1 MTSAATFSWKNI
13 ALAAYGPTALA
24 SIGYGAVTPLVA
36 LSAIDR
42 GATPGTAA
50 LITGLLGIG
59 QLLADLPAGWVA
71 ERLGEKWSIIVAC
84 LIDVVMLSSVSFTH
98 SLLHLAIATFA
109 TGITG
114 AVFGLARQTYLTV
127 AVPLQYRARALS
139 SLGGVFRI
147 GGLVG
152 PLVGAVVVATFGLPK
167 AYLFAAAMSLLAAIV
182 TLTLPDLSTEA
193 HGENAPQ
200 GAGMFTVLRDSLG
213 ILLTQGVGALVIML
227 TRSAR
232 QAIIPLWCQAHGI
245 SPAGTSLV
253 YSISMA
259 FDVALFFF
267 GGSLM
272 DRFGRVWVAA
282 PAMIVMGVGLA
293 LLPLTHH
300 VGTII
305 AVACLLG
312 LGNGISSG
320 VVMTLGSDASPAVGR
335 TKFLAGWR
343 LLSDAGN
350 ALGPLAI
357 AAVATLAT
365 LGAASVMLGVLAWG
379 GAAWLLRWI
388 PRRVEP
394 QQLTPE
400 TTH

>member
-1 MTSAATFSWKNI
+1 VTAADSFSWKAI
-13 ALAAYGPTALA
+13 AVAAYGPTALA

-42 GATPGTAA
+42 GASPGTAA
-50 LITGLLGIG
+50 LVTGLLGIG
-59 QLLADLPAGWVA
+59 QLVADLPAGWVA
-71 ERLGEKWSIIVAC
+71 ERLGEKWSIVLAC
-84 LIDVVMLSSVSFTH
+84 LIDVVVLSSVSFTH
-98 SLLHLAIATFA
+98 SLLHLAIATFL

-127 AVPLQYRARALS
+127 AIPLQYRARALS

-152 PLVGAVVVATFGLPK
+152 PLIGAAVVATFGLPK
-167 AYLFAAAMSLLAAIV
+167 AYLFAAGMSLLAAIV
-182 TLTLPDLSTEA
+182 TLTLPDLPTEM
-193 HGENAPQ
+193 HGENAAQ
-200 GAGMFTVLRDSLG
+200 AAGMFTVLRDSLG

-232 QAIIPLWCQAHGI
+232 QAIIPLWCEAHGF
-245 SPAGTSLV
+245 SPAATSLV
-253 YSISMA
+253 YSLSMA

-282 PAMIVMGVGLA
+282 PAMIVMGVGMA
-293 LLPLTHH
+293 ILPLAQH
-300 VGTII
+300 VGSII

-320 VVMTLGSDASPAVGR
+320 VVMTLGSDASPAIGR

-343 LLSDAGN
+343 LLSDSGN

-357 AAVATLAT
+357 AAVATVST
-365 LGAASVMLGVLAWG
+365 LGGASVVLGVLAWG
-379 GAAWLLRWI
+379 GAAWLMRWI
-388 PRRVEP
+388 PRRIP
-394 QQLTPE
+394 A
-400 TTH
+400 

>member
-1 MTSAATFSWKNI
+1 VTTADGFSWKQI
-13 ALAAYGPTALA
+13 AVAAYGPTALA
-24 SIGYGAVTPLVA
+24 SIGYGAVIPLVA

-42 GATPGTAA
+42 GASPGTAA

-71 ERLGEKWSIIVAC
+71 ERLGEKWSIILAC
-84 LIDVVMLSSVSFTH
+84 LVDVVMLSSVSFTH
-98 SLLHLAIATFA
+98 SLLHLAIATFV

-147 GGLVG
+147 GGLIG
-152 PLVGAVVVATFGLPK
+152 PLIGAAVVAAFGLPK
-167 AYLFAAAMSLLAAIV
+167 AYLFAASMSLLAALV
-182 TLTLPDLSTEA
+182 TLTLPDLPGEN
-193 HGENAPQ
+193 HGENAPAS
-200 GAGMFTVLRDSLG
+200 AGMFTVLRDSLG

-232 QAIIPLWCQAHGI
+232 QAIIPLWCNAHGI
-245 SPAGTSLV
+245 APAATSLV

-272 DRFGRVWVAA
+272 DKFGRVWVAF
-282 PAMIVMGVGLA
+282 PAMVVMGIGLA
-293 LLPLTHH
+293 ILPLTHQ

-320 VVMTLGSDASPAVGR
+320 VVMTLGSDASPTRGR

-343 LLSDAGN
+343 LLSDSGN

-357 AAVATLAT
+357 AAVTTFAT
-365 LGAASVMLGVLAWG
+365 LGSASVVLGVLAWG
-379 GAAWLLRWI
+379 GAAWLLRFI
-388 PRRVEP
+388 PRRVPP
-394 QQLTPE
+394 QTVSAD
-400 TTH
+400 

>member
-1 MTSAATFSWKNI
+1 MFARVTAADGFSWRKI
-13 ALAAYGPTALA
+13 VVAAYGPTGLA
-24 SIGYGAVTPLVA
+24 SIGYGAVMPLVA

-42 GATPGTAA
+42 GATPGVAA
-50 LITGLLGIG
+50 FITGLLGIG
-59 QLLADLPAGWVA
+59 QLVADLPAGWVA
-71 ERLGEKWSIIVAC
+71 ERLGEKRSIILAC
-84 LIDVVMLSSVSFTH
+84 LIDVAMLSSVAFTH
-98 SLLHLAIATFA
+98 SLLHLAIATFM

-114 AVFGLARQTYLTV
+114 AIFGLARQTYLTV

-147 GGLVG
+147 GALVG
-152 PLVGAVVVATFGLPK
+152 PLLGAVVVASFGLSK
-167 AYLFAAAMSLLAAIV
+167 AYLLAACMSLLAAIV
-182 TLTLPDLSTEA
+182 TMTLPDLPGET
-193 HGENAPQ
+193 HGTK
-200 GAGMFTVLRDSLG
+200 GSDVGDGMFQILRSSLG

-227 TRSAR
+227 VRSAR
-232 QAIIPLWCQAHGI
+232 QVIIPLWCDAHGLD
-245 SPAGTSLV
+245 PAATSLV
-253 YSISMA
+253 YSLSMA

-272 DRFGRVWVAA
+272 DRFGRLWVAF

-320 VVMTLGSDASPAVGR
+320 IVMTLGSDASPAVGR

-343 LLSDAGN
+343 LLSDSGN
-350 ALGPLAI
+350 ALGPLA
-357 AAVATLAT
+357 VAGVTALAS
-365 LGAASVMLGVLAWG
+365 LGVASVAVGVLAWG
-379 GAAWLLRWI
+379 GAAWLLRFI
-388 PRRVEP
+388 PRRV
-394 QQLTPE
+394 TA
-400 TTH
+400 

>member
-1 MTSAATFSWKNI
+1 VTAADGFSWKQI
-13 ALAAYGPTALA
+13 AVAAYGPTALA
-24 SIGYGAVTPLVA
+24 SVGYGAVIPLVA

-42 GATPGTAA
+42 GASPGIAA

-59 QLLADLPAGWVA
+59 QLLADLPAGWIA
-71 ERLGEKWSIIVAC
+71 ERLGEKWSIVLAC
-84 LIDVVMLSSVSFTH
+84 LVDVAMLSSVSFTH
-98 SLLHLAIATFA
+98 SLLHLAIATFV

-152 PLVGAVVVATFGLPK
+152 PLIGAAVVASFGLPK
-167 AYLFAAAMSLLAAIV
+167 AYLFAAGMSLLAAIV
-182 TLTLPDLSTEA
+182 TLTLPDLPSEN
-193 HGENAPQ
+193 HGQNAPQ
-200 GAGMFTVLRDSLG
+200 SAGMFTVLRDSLG
-213 ILLTQGVGALVIML
+213 ILMTQGIGALVIML
-227 TRSAR
+227 VRSAR
-232 QAIIPLWCQAHGI
+232 QAIIPLWCSAHGI
-245 SPAGTSLV
+245 SPAATSLV

-272 DRFGRVWVAA
+272 DKFGRIWVAF
-282 PAMIVMGVGLA
+282 PAMIVMGIGMA
-293 LLPLTHH
+293 ILPLTHH
-300 VGTII
+300 IGTII

-343 LLSDAGN
+343 LLSDSGN

-357 AAVATLAT
+357 AAVTTFAT
-365 LGAASVMLGVLAWG
+365 LGSASVVLGVLAWG
-379 GAAWLLRWI
+379 GAAWLLRFI
-388 PRRVEP
+388 PRRVP
-394 QQLTPE
+394 PE
-400 TTH
+400 TLPVDQA

>member
-1 MTSAATFSWKNI
+1 MTVDSGFSWRQI
-13 ALAAYGPTALA
+13 AVAAYGPTALA
-24 SIGYGAVTPLVA
+24 SIGYGAVIPLVA

-59 QLLADLPAGWVA
+59 QLVADLPAGWVA
-71 ERLGEKWSIIVAC
+71 ERLGEKWSIILAC
-84 LIDVVMLSSVSFTH
+84 LIDVVMLASVSFTH
-98 SLLHLAIATFA
+98 SLLHLAVATFV
-109 TGITG
+109 TGISG

-147 GGLVG
+147 GGLIG
-152 PLVGAVVVATFGLPK
+152 PLIGAAVVAGFGLPK
-167 AYLFAAAMSLLAAIV
+167 AYLFAAGTSFLAALV
-182 TLTLPDLSTEA
+182 TLTLPDLP
-193 HGENAPQ
+193 GENRGANAPQ
-200 GAGMFTVLRDSLG
+200 SGGMFVVLRESLG

-227 TRSAR
+227 VRSAR
-232 QAIIPLWCQAHGI
+232 QAIIPLWCNAHGI
-245 SPAGTSLV
+245 DPAATSLV

-272 DRFGRVWVAA
+272 DKFGRVWVAA
-282 PAMIVMGVGLA
+282 PAMIVMGIGMA
-293 LLPLTHH
+293 ILPLTHH
-300 VGTII
+300 VATII

-320 VVMTLGSDASPAVGR
+320 VVMTLGSDASPGVGR

-343 LLSDAGN
+343 LLADSGN

-357 AAVATLAT
+357 AAVTTVAT
-365 LGAASVMLGVLAWG
+365 LGVASVVVGVLAWG
-379 GAAWLLRWI
+379 GAVWLFRFL
-388 PRRVEP
+388 PRRVAA
-394 QQLTPE
+394 
-400 TTH
+400 

>member
-1 MTSAATFSWKNI
+1 MTTADGFSWKQI
-13 ALAAYGPTALA
+13 AVAAYGPTALA
-24 SIGYGAVTPLVA
+24 SIGYGAVIPLVA

-42 GATPGTAA
+42 GASPGTAA

-71 ERLGEKWSIIVAC
+71 ERLGEKWSIILAC
-84 LIDVVMLSSVSFTH
+84 LVDVVMLSSVSFTH
-98 SLLHLAIATFA
+98 SLLHLAIATFV

-147 GGLVG
+147 GGLIG
-152 PLVGAVVVATFGLPK
+152 PLIGAAVVATFGLSK
-167 AYLFAAAMSLLAAIV
+167 AYLFAASMSLLAAIV
-182 TLTLPDLSTEA
+182 TLTLPDLPGET

-200 GAGMFTVLRDSLG
+200 SAGMFVVLRQSVG
-213 ILLTQGVGALVIML
+213 ILMTQGVGALVIML
-227 TRSAR
+227 VRSAR
-232 QAIIPLWCQAHGI
+232 QAIIPLWCSAHAI
-245 SPAGTSLV
+245 SPAATSLV

-272 DRFGRVWVAA
+272 DKFGRVWVAF
-282 PAMIVMGVGLA
+282 PAMIVMGIGMA
-293 LLPLTHH
+293 ILPLTHH
-300 VGTII
+300 IGTII

-320 VVMTLGSDASPAVGR
+320 VVMTLGSDASPVVGR

-343 LLSDAGN
+343 LLSDSGN

-357 AAVATLAT
+357 AAVTTFAT
-365 LGAASVMLGVLAWG
+365 LGSASVFLGVLAWG
-379 GAAWLLRWI
+379 GAAWLLRFI
-388 PRRVEP
+388 PRRVPP
-394 QQLTPE
+394 QTLSAE
-400 TTH
+400 

>member
-1 MTSAATFSWKNI
+1 VTTADGFSWKQI
-13 ALAAYGPTALA
+13 AVAAYGPTALA
-24 SIGYGAVTPLVA
+24 SIGYGAVIPLVA
-36 LSAIDR
+36 LSA
-42 GATPGTAA
+42 TAA

-71 ERLGEKWSIIVAC
+71 ERLGEKWSIILAC
-84 LIDVVMLSSVSFTH
+84 LVDVVMLSSVSFTH
-98 SLLHLAIATFA
+98 SLLHLAIATFV

-147 GGLVG
+147 GGLIG
-152 PLVGAVVVATFGLPK
+152 PLIGAAVVAAFGLPK
-167 AYLFAAAMSLLAAIV
+167 AYLFAASMSLLAAIV
-182 TLTLPDLSTEA
+182 TLTLPDLPGETP
-193 HGENAPQ
+193 GENAPQ
-200 GAGMFTVLRDSLG
+200 SAGMFVVLRQSVG
-213 ILLTQGVGALVIML
+213 ILMTQGVGALVIML
-227 TRSAR
+227 VRSAR
-232 QAIIPLWCQAHGI
+232 QAIIPLWCSAHGI
-245 SPAGTSLV
+245 SPAATSLV

-272 DRFGRVWVAA
+272 DKFGRVWVAF
-282 PAMIVMGVGLA
+282 PAMIVMGIGMA
-293 LLPLTHH
+293 ILPLTHH
-300 VGTII
+300 IGTII

-343 LLSDAGN
+343 LLSDSGN

-357 AAVATLAT
+357 AAVTTFAT
-365 LGAASVMLGVLAWG
+365 LGSASVVLGVLAWG
-379 GAAWLLRWI
+379 GAAWLLRFI
-388 PRRVEP
+388 PRRVPP
-394 QQLTPE
+394 QTLSAE
-400 TTH
+400 

>member
-1 MTSAATFSWKNI
+1 MTADDGFSWRKI
-13 ALAAYGPTALA
+13 AVAAYGPTALA
-24 SIGYGAVTPLVA
+24 SVGFGAVMPLVA

-42 GATPGTAA
+42 GATAGTAA

-59 QLLADLPAGWVA
+59 QLIADLPAGWVA
-71 ERLGEKWSIIVAC
+71 ERLGEKWSIVVAC
-84 LIDVVMLSSVSFTH
+84 LVDVVMMGSVSFTH
-98 SLLHLAIATFA
+98 SLVHLAIATFV
-109 TGITG
+109 TGVTG

-127 AVPLQYRARALS
+127 AVPLRYRARALS

-152 PLVGAVVVATFGLPK
+152 PLIGAAVVASAGLAK
-167 AYLFAAAMSLLAAIV
+167 AYLFAASMSLLAAIV
-182 TLTLPDLSTEA
+182 TISLPDLPGAANDALPTE
-193 HGENAPQ
+193 GP
-200 GAGMFTVLRDSLG
+200 GMFTVLRSNLG

-232 QAIIPLWCQAHGI
+232 QAIIPLWCDAHGI
-245 SPAGTSLV
+245 APAATSLV
-253 YSISMA
+253 YSLSMA

-282 PAMIVMGVGLA
+282 PAMVVMGIGLA
-293 LLPLTHH
+293 ILPLTKDA
-300 VGTII
+300 GSII

-320 VVMTLGSDASPAVGR
+320 VVMTLGSDASPASGR

-343 LLSDAGN
+343 LLADSGN

-357 AAVATLAT
+357 AAVTTVGT
-365 LGAASVMLGVLAWG
+365 LGAAAVVLGAVSWV

-388 PRRVEP
+388 PRRVP
-394 QQLTPE
+394 A
-400 TTH
+400 

>member
-1 MTSAATFSWKNI
+1 MTAADEFSWRKI
-13 ALAAYGPTALA
+13 IVAAYGPTALA
-24 SIGYGAVTPLVA
+24 SVGFGAVMPLVA

-42 GATPGTAA
+42 GANPGTAA

-59 QLLADLPAGWVA
+59 QLVADLPAGWVA
-71 ERLGEKWSIIVAC
+71 ERLGEKWSIVVAC
-84 LIDVVMLSSVSFTH
+84 LIDVVMLASVSFTH
-98 SLLHLAIATFA
+98 SLVHLAIATFV
-109 TGITG
+109 TGVTG

-127 AVPLQYRARALS
+127 AVPLRYRARALS

-147 GGLVG
+147 GGLIG
-152 PLVGAVVVATFGLPK
+152 PLIGAAVVAGAGLSK
-167 AYLFAAAMSLLAAIV
+167 AYLFAAGMSLLAAVV
-182 TLTLPDLSTEA
+182 TISLPDLPGAAMDMAPTESLS
-193 HGENAPQ
+193 
-200 GAGMFTVLRDSLG
+200 MFGVLRSNIG

-232 QAIIPLWCQAHGI
+232 QAIIPLWCDAHGI
-245 SPAGTSLV
+245 APAATSLV
-253 YSISMA
+253 YSLSMA

-293 LLPLTHH
+293 LLPLTHAA
-300 VGTII
+300 GSII

-320 VVMTLGSDASPAVGR
+320 VVMTLGSDASPASGR

-343 LLSDAGN
+343 LLADSGN

-357 AAVATLAT
+357 AAVTTVAT
-365 LGAASVMLGVLAWG
+365 LGVAAVVLGAVSWV
-379 GAAWLLRWI
+379 GAAWLLRWV
-388 PRRVEP
+388 PRRVP
-394 QQLTPE
+394 A
-400 TTH
+400 

>member
-1 MTSAATFSWKNI
+1 MTAAAPFSWKTI
-13 ALAAYGPTALA
+13 AVAAYGPTALA

-42 GATPGTAA
+42 GASAGTAA

-71 ERLGEKWSIIVAC
+71 ERLGEKWSIVVAC
-84 LIDVVMLSSVSFTH
+84 LIDVVVLSSVSFTH
-98 SLLHLAIATFA
+98 SLLHLAIATFL

-127 AVPLQYRARALS
+127 AIPLQYRARALS
-139 SLGGVFRI
+139 SLGGVFRV

-152 PLVGAVVVATFGLPK
+152 PLIGAAVVATFGLPK
-167 AYLFAAAMSLLAAIV
+167 AYLFAAGMSLLAAIV
-182 TLTLPDLSTEA
+182 TLTLPDLPSEA
-193 HGENAPQ
+193 HGENAIQSAP
-200 GAGMFTVLRDSLG
+200 MFTVLRDSLG

-232 QAIIPLWCQAHGI
+232 QAIIPLWCEAHGF
-245 SPAGTSLV
+245 SPAATSLV

-282 PAMIVMGVGLA
+282 PAMLVMGVGMA
-293 LLPLTHH
+293 ILPLAQD
-300 VGTII
+300 VGSII

-343 LLSDAGN
+343 LISDTGN

-357 AAVATLAT
+357 AAVATLST
-365 LGAASVMLGVLAWG
+365 LGGASVVVGVLAWG
-379 GAAWLLRWI
+379 GAGWLMRWI
-388 PRRVEP
+388 PRRIP
-394 QQLTPE
+394 A
-400 TTH
+400 

>member
-1 MTSAATFSWKNI
+1 MTVDNGFSFKQI
-13 ALAAYGPTALA
+13 AVAAYGPTALA
-24 SIGYGAVTPLVA
+24 SIGYGAVIPLVA

-42 GATPGTAA
+42 GANPGTAA

-71 ERLGEKWSIIVAC
+71 ERLGEKWSIILAC
-84 LIDVVMLSSVSFTH
+84 LIDVAMLSSVAFTH
-98 SLLHLAIATFA
+98 SLLHLAVATFV

-147 GGLVG
+147 GGLIG
-152 PLVGAVVVATFGLPK
+152 PLIGAAVVAGFGLPK
-167 AYLFAAAMSLLAAIV
+167 AYLFAAGMSLLAAIV
-182 TLTLPDLSTEA
+182 TLTLPDLPSET
-193 HGENAPQ
+193 HGPNAPQ
-200 GAGMFTVLRDSLG
+200 SAGMFVVLRSSLG

-227 TRSAR
+227 VRSAR
-232 QAIIPLWCQAHGI
+232 QAIIPLWCSAHGI
-245 SPAGTSLV
+245 DPAATSLI

-272 DRFGRVWVAA
+272 DKFGRLWVAF
-282 PAMIVMGVGLA
+282 PAMVVMGIGMA
-293 LLPLTHH
+293 ILPLTHH
-300 VGTII
+300 VATII

-343 LLSDAGN
+343 LLADSGN

-357 AAVATLAT
+357 AAVTTFAT
-365 LGAASVMLGVLAWG
+365 LGVASVVLGVLAWG
-379 GAAWLLRWI
+379 GAAWLLRFI
-388 PRRVEP
+388 PRRVAV
-394 QQLTPE
+394 
-400 TTH
+400 

>member
-1 MTSAATFSWKNI
+1 LQRVTNDSGFSFRTI
-13 ALAAYGPTALA
+13 AVAAYGPTALA
-24 SIGYGAVTPLVA
+24 SIGYGAVIPLVA

-42 GATPGTAA
+42 GANLGTAA

-84 LIDVVMLSSVSFTH
+84 LIDVAMLSSVAFTH
-98 SLLHLAIATFA
+98 SLLHLAVATFV
-109 TGITG
+109 TGVTG

-147 GGLVG
+147 GGLIG
-152 PLVGAVVVATFGLPK
+152 PLAGAAVVAAFGLPK
-167 AYLFAAAMSLLAAIV
+167 AYLFAAGMSLLAAVV
-182 TLTLPDLSTEA
+182 TLTLPDLPSEH
-193 HGENAPQ
+193 HGAAPQ
-200 GAGMFTVLRDSLG
+200 SAGMFVVLRESLG

-227 TRSAR
+227 VRSAR
-232 QAIIPLWCQAHGI
+232 QAIIPLWCNAHGI
-245 SPAGTSLV
+245 DPAATSLV

-272 DRFGRVWVAA
+272 DKFGRLWVAF
-282 PAMIVMGVGLA
+282 PAMVVMGIGMA
-293 LLPLTHH
+293 ILPLAHH

-343 LLSDAGN
+343 LLADSGN

-357 AAVATLAT
+357 AVVTTFAT
-365 LGAASVMLGVLAWG
+365 LGVASVVLGVLAWG
-379 GAAWLLRWI
+379 GAAWLFRFI
-388 PRRVEP
+388 PRRVSS
-394 QQLTPE
+394 
-400 TTH
+400 

>member
-1 MTSAATFSWKNI
+1 MTAPDRFSWKTI
-13 ALAAYGPTALA
+13 AVAAYGPTALA
-24 SIGYGAVTPLVA
+24 SIGYGAVIPLVA

-42 GATPGTAA
+42 GASPGTAA

-84 LIDVVMLSSVSFTH
+84 LIDVAMLSSVSFTH
-98 SLLHLAIATFA
+98 SLLHLAIATFV

-127 AVPLQYRARALS
+127 AIPLQYRARALS

-147 GGLVG
+147 GGLIG
-152 PLVGAVVVATFGLPK
+152 PLIGAAVVATFGLPK
-167 AYLFAAAMSLLAAIV
+167 AYLFAASMSLLAAIV
-182 TLTLPDLSTEA
+182 TLRLPDLP
-193 HGENAPQ
+193 GETLAANAPPT
-200 GAGMFTVLRDSLG
+200 AGMFVVLRQSVG
-213 ILLTQGVGALVIML
+213 ILMTQGVGALVIML
-227 TRSAR
+227 VRSAR
-232 QAIIPLWCQAHGI
+232 QAIIPLWCSAHGI
-245 SPAGTSLV
+245 SPAATSLV

-272 DRFGRVWVAA
+272 DKFGRVWVAF

-293 LLPLTHH
+293 ILPLAHQ
-300 VGTII
+300 VGSII

-320 VVMTLGSDASPAVGR
+320 VVMTIGSDASPAVGR

-343 LLSDAGN
+343 VLSDSGN

-357 AAVATLAT
+357 AAVTTFAT
-365 LGAASVMLGVLAWG
+365 LGVASVVLGVLAWG
-379 GAAWLLRWI
+379 GGAWLLRFI
-388 PRRVEP
+388 PRRIPPQTLTVE
-394 QQLTPE
+394 
-400 TTH
+400 

>member
-1 MTSAATFSWKNI
+1 VI
-13 ALAAYGPTALA
+13 
-24 SIGYGAVTPLVA
+24 PLVA

-42 GATPGTAA
+42 GASPSSAA

-71 ERLGEKWSIIVAC
+71 ERLGEKWSIVAAC
-84 LIDVVMLSSVSFTH
+84 LVDVVMLSSVSFTH
-98 SLLHLAIATFA
+98 SLLHLAIATFV

-152 PLVGAVVVATFGLPK
+152 PLIGAAVVAAFGLPK
-167 AYLFAAAMSLLAAIV
+167 AYLFAASMSLLAAIV
-182 TLTLPDLSTEA
+182 TLTLPDLPGEN

-200 GAGMFTVLRDSLG
+200 SAGMFVILKDSLG

-232 QAIIPLWCQAHGI
+232 QAIIPLWCSAHGI
-245 SPAGTSLV
+245 SPAATSLV

-272 DRFGRVWVAA
+272 DKFGRVWVAA

-293 LLPLTHH
+293 ILPLTHH
-300 VGTII
+300 VITII

-343 LLSDAGN
+343 LLSDSGN

-357 AAVATLAT
+357 AAVTTFAT
-365 LGAASVMLGVLAWG
+365 LGSASVVLGVLAWG
-379 GAAWLLRWI
+379 GAAWLLRFI
-388 PRRVEP
+388 PRRIPP
-394 QQLTPE
+394 QTISSE
-400 TTH
+400 

>member
-1 MTSAATFSWKNI
+1 MSAVDDFSFKKI
-13 ALAAYGPTALA
+13 AVAAYGPTALA
-24 SIGYGAVTPLVA
+24 SIGYGAVIPLVA

-42 GATPGTAA
+42 GASPSNAA

-84 LIDVVMLSSVSFTH
+84 LIDVLMLASVSFTH
-98 SLLHLAIATFA
+98 NLLHLAVATFV
-109 TGITG
+109 TGLTG

-127 AVPLQYRARALS
+127 AVPLRYRARALS
-139 SLGGVFRI
+139 SLGGVFRL
-147 GGLVG
+147 GGFIG
-152 PLVGAVVVATFGLPK
+152 PLIGAAIVASFGLPK
-167 AYLFAAAMSLLAAIV
+167 AYLFASGMSLLAAIV
-182 TLTLPDLSTEA
+182 TLTLPDLPSEP
-193 HGENAPQ
+193 HGE
-200 GAGMFTVLRDSLG
+200 GAHQSAGTFTVLRDSLG

-232 QAIIPLWCQAHGI
+232 QAIIPLWCNAHGI
-245 SPAGTSLV
+245 EPAATSLV
-253 YSISMA
+253 YSISMG

-282 PAMIVMGVGLA
+282 PAMIVMGIGLA
-293 LLPLTHH
+293 ILPFAQHLTA
-300 VGTII
+300 II
-305 AVACLLG
+305 LVACLLG

-320 VVMTLGSDASPAVGR
+320 VVMTLGSDASPAIGR

-343 LLSDAGN
+343 LLADTGN

-357 AAVATLAT
+357 GAVATFAT
-365 LGAASVMLGVLAWG
+365 LGTSSVVLGLAAWG
-379 GAAWLLRWI
+379 GAAWLLRFI
-388 PRRVEP
+388 PRRVP
-394 QQLTPE
+394 RQA
-400 TTH
+400 

>member
-1 MTSAATFSWKNI
+1 MTAADQFSWKTI

-24 SIGYGAVTPLVA
+24 SIGYGAVTPLIA

-42 GATPGTAA
+42 GATAGTAA

-59 QLLADLPAGWVA
+59 QLVADLPAGWVA
-71 ERLGEKWSIIVAC
+71 ERLGEKWSIILAC
-84 LIDVVMLSSVSFTH
+84 LIDVGMLSSVSFTH
-98 SLLHLAIATFA
+98 SLLHLAIATFV
-109 TGITG
+109 TGLTG

-152 PLVGAVVVATFGLPK
+152 PLIGAGVVATFGLSK
-167 AYLFAAAMSLLAAIV
+167 AYLFAASMSLLAAIV
-182 TLTLPDLSTEA
+182 TLTLPDLPIESR
-193 HGENAPQ
+193 GETGPQ
-200 GAGMFTVLRDSLG
+200 SAGMFTVLRESTG

-232 QAIIPLWCQAHGI
+232 QAIIPLWCEAHGFT
-245 SPAGTSLV
+245 SAATSLV
-253 YSISMA
+253 YSVSMA

-282 PAMIVMGVGLA
+282 PAMLVMGVGMA
-293 LLPLTHH
+293 ILPLAQH
-300 VGTII
+300 VVPIV

-343 LLSDAGN
+343 LLSDSGN

-357 AAVATLAT
+357 AAVATAAS
-365 LGAASVMLGVLAWG
+365 LGAASVVLGVLAWG

-388 PRRVEP
+388 PRRVP
-394 QQLTPE
+394 A
-400 TTH
+400 

>member
-1 MTSAATFSWKNI
+1 MTAAGPFSWRNI

-71 ERLGEKWSIIVAC
+71 ERLGEKWSIVLAC
-84 LIDVVMLSSVSFTH
+84 LIDVVMLGSVSFTH
-98 SLLHLAIATFA
+98 SLLHLAIATFV

-127 AVPLQYRARALS
+127 AIPLQYRARALS
-139 SLGGVFRI
+139 SLGGVFRV

-152 PLVGAVVVATFGLPK
+152 PLIGAAVVATFGLPK
-167 AYLFAAAMSLLAAIV
+167 AYLFAASMSLLAAIV
-182 TLTLPDLSTEA
+182 TLTLPDLPSHTDSGGA
-193 HGENAPQ
+193 
-200 GAGMFTVLRDSLG
+200 GAGMFTVLRESLG
-213 ILLTQGVGALVIML
+213 VLLTQGVGALVIML

-232 QAIIPLWCQAHGI
+232 QAIIPLWCEAHGL
-245 SPAGTSLV
+245 SPAATSLV

-293 LLPLTHH
+293 ILPLTHH
-300 VGTII
+300 AATII

-320 VVMTLGSDASPAVGR
+320 VVMTLGSDASPTVGR

-343 LLSDAGN
+343 LLSDSGN

-357 AAVATLAT
+357 AAVATVST
-365 LGAASVMLGVLAWG
+365 LGAASVVLGVLAWG
-379 GAAWLLRWI
+379 GAAWLLRWL
-388 PRRVEP
+388 PRRVP
-394 QQLTPE
+394 A
-400 TTH
+400 

>member
-1 MTSAATFSWKNI
+1 MTATDGFSFRKI
-13 ALAAYGPTALA
+13 AVAAYGPTALA
-24 SIGYGAVTPLVA
+24 SIGYGAVIPLVA

-42 GATPGTAA
+42 GASPGTAA

-71 ERLGEKWSIIVAC
+71 ERLGEKWSIVLAC
-84 LIDVVMLSSVSFTH
+84 FIDVCMLSSVSFTH
-98 SLLHLAIATFA
+98 SLLHLAIATFV

-152 PLVGAVVVATFGLPK
+152 PLIGAVVVASFGLPK
-167 AYLFAAAMSLLAAIV
+167 AYLFAASMSLLAAIV
-182 TLTLPDLSTEA
+182 TLTLPDLPAET
-193 HGENAPQ
+193 HGPASAQ
-200 GAGMFTVLRDSLG
+200 SAGMFVVLRQSVG
-213 ILLTQGVGALVIML
+213 ILMTQGVGALVIML
-227 TRSAR
+227 VRSAR
-232 QAIIPLWCQAHGI
+232 QAIIPLWCNAHGI
-245 SPAGTSLV
+245 DPAATSLV

-272 DRFGRVWVAA
+272 DKFGRVWVAA

-293 LLPLTHH
+293 ILPLTHH
-300 VGTII
+300 VVTII

-343 LLSDAGN
+343 LLSDSGN

-357 AAVATLAT
+357 AAVATVAT
-365 LGAASVMLGVLAWG
+365 LGVASVVVGVLAWG
-379 GAAWLLRWI
+379 GAAWLLRFL
-388 PRRVEP
+388 PRRVP
-394 QQLTPE
+394 GRPLSAD
-400 TTH
+400 